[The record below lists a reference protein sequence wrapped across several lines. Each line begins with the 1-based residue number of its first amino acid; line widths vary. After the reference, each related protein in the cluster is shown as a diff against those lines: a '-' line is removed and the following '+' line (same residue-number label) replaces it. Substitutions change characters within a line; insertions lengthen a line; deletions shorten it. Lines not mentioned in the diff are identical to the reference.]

1 MSCCEAC
8 KAILGAMARMH
19 APGECPIAAAQF
31 CGPCACYGHTAAAC
45 PRARDCHE
53 IPDDLFDD
61 MEPSTPAPKPVFMIP
76 NTMDA
81 VRAALVSL
89 DIKPMTCQAEGKR
102 KGRELKENLD
112 RLQKEMK
119 RRGVTVVHP
128 PTEEEVH
135 RRVEQLL
142 SGH

>member
-1 MSCCEAC
+1 
-8 KAILGAMARMH
+8 MAH
-19 APGECPIAAAQF
+19 AHGPGECPIVGAQF
-31 CGPCACYGHTAAAC
+31 CGPCGCYGHTAATCA
-45 PRARDCHE
+45 RVRDCHE

-61 MEPSTPAPKPVFMIP
+61 LEQETPAPNPVFVIP
-76 NTMDA
+76 QTMEA

-102 KGRELKENLD
+102 KGRELKENLE

-128 PTEEEVH
+128 PTEEQMH
-135 RRVEQLL
+135 RRVQELL
-142 SGH
+142 SGV